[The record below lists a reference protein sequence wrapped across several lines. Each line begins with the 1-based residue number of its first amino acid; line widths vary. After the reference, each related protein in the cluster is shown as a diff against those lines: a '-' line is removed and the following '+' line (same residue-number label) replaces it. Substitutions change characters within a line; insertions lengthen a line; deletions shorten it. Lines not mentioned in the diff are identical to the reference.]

1 MGNPGFRLVQ
11 GSVELTDKQ
20 HFTRAPV
27 ELMRV
32 PLGNYHKGEV
42 MHLTFAAG
50 CATRAKYF
58 FDVVIDVYL
67 EETTITIPGQAVHVH
82 HQLLYARGEKM
93 ISLCFNTSYEFKADS
108 LKPVDIVIKW
118 FSNAPDAKFT
128 NSNANLNVIVFD
140 APSGSAPPTALGV
153 YQASLG
159 FKTSALIDVSATA
172 FTAITDGVTEMAIDV
187 PANSH
192 YDTKI
197 ICNAFITE
205 MNSKNYGPT
214 YKLFIRIRDAE
225 ELSTQNTIW
234 DVGVISY
241 NEDNVIDKN
250 ELIVGGQTRQSGQ
263 KCRLLVEVMADKA
276 GLQIPAGTYLSF
288 NVVYEYHD
296 YTKGPSHV
304 DYAFKADATSTPVGN
319 KNPVVV
325 GSLDF
330 QPAST
335 GTAQYCLYV
344 GGLVPLYYSG
354 TTILEILGD
363 DLQNP
368 TIVTGVFYEYLSPL
382 MACGAQS
389 GPVPPYTRIIGTGQF
404 RRGGAG
410 AKITPF
416 CYSYFTSIFA

>member
-11 GSVELTDKQ
+11 GSVELTAKQ

-27 ELMRV
+27 QLMRV

-50 CATRAKYF
+50 CARRANYF

-93 ISLCFNTSYEFKADS
+93 ISLCFNASYEFKADS

-118 FSNAPDAKFT
+118 YSNAPDANFT

-140 APSGSAPPTALGV
+140 APSGKTPPTALGV

-172 FTAITDGVTEMAIDV
+172 FTTITDGVTEMAIDV

-205 MNSKNYGPT
+205 MNSKNNAT

-263 KCRLLVEVMADKA
+263 KCRLLVEVMADKP
-276 GLQIPAGTYLSF
+276 GLQIPVGTYLSF
-288 NVVYEYHD
+288 NVVYEYHQP
-296 YTKGPSHV
+296 TQLPSHV
-304 DYAFKADATSTPVGN
+304 AYDFKANAISPTTLPF
-319 KNPVVV
+319 KV
-325 GSLDF
+325 GSSSF
-330 QPAST
+330 RPASN

-344 GGLVPLYYSG
+344 GGLVPTFASG
-354 TTILEILGD
+354 TTFLEIIGND
-363 DLQNP
+363 PQNP
-368 TIVTGVFYEYLSPL
+368 IITTGCFYEDLSPL

-389 GPVPPYTRIIGTGQF
+389 GPIPPYTRINGDGQVGRTG
-404 RRGGAG
+404 AS
-410 AKITPF
+410 AKITPS
-416 CYSYFTSIFA
+416 CYSYFTSVFA